1 MATITV
7 EIEGSKA
14 ALLRERAKRF
24 GLLPEQFVNAYIKDL
39 IAQPEPQFEDAM
51 RRVLAKNKE
60 LYKRLA

>member
-7 EIEGSKA
+7 EIEESKA
-14 ALLRERAKRF
+14 VLLRERAKKF
-24 GLLPEQFVNAYIKDL
+24 GLLPEQFLNAYIEDL